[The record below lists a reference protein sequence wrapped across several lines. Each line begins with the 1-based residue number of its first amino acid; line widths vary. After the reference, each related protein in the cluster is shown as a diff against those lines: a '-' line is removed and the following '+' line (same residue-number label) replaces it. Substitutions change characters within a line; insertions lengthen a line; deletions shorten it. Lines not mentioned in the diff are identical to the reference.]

1 MIRCFNM
8 FKPSTR
14 LSWTYRR
21 RCPKAKVAGKAVQ
34 GTMGVENA
42 SKPEMRNGASQGQK
56 KTTLAKISNL
66 QDMKW
71 KQVKQYETIKVIKVK
86 SKTYCS
92 GPRWAQMGPVGYCIS
107 RVEERNFSAK
117 HKGAPVCSGGSRLPT
132 EQRQFTQGSVRHS
145 DPELCRAQI
154 LEKSKDLESC
164 DEFKDAQGG
173 L

>member
-1 MIRCFNM
+1 M

-92 GPRWAQMGPVGYCIS
+92 GPRWAQMGPDG
-107 RVEERNFSAK
+107 
-117 HKGAPVCSGGSRLPT
+117 PSGLLHLPS
-132 EQRQFTQGSVRHS
+132 G
-145 DPELCRAQI
+145 RAQ
-154 LEKSKDLESC
+154 LFRE
-164 DEFKDAQGG
+164 AQRRACLQRWFSSAHGAKTVYPR
-173 L
+173 LSAAQ